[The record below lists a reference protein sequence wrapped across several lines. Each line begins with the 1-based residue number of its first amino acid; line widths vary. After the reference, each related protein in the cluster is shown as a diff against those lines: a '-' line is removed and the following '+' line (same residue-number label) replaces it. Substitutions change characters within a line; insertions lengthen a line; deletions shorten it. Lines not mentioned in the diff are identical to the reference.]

1 MDGHN
6 EQTNQII
13 EDILHMY
20 VRTKPSKWE
29 DYPHLVEFA
38 YNNGYQT
45 LTKMSPLEV
54 LYDTKCTTPISK
66 DNPVDRL
73 MVGPEM
79 L

>member
-1 MDGHN
+1 
-6 EQTNQII
+6 
-13 EDILHMY
+13 MY

-29 DYPHLVEFA
+29 DYPHVAEFS

-45 LTKMSPLEV
+45 STKMSPFEV
-54 LYDTKCTTPISK
+54 LYDTKCTTPIRK